1 MTINQIIKRLSRN
14 SVEFL
19 LAGEKEKSNA
29 CMELLAVI
37 KEKDLE
43 SVKGKI
49 LVDII

>member
-1 MTINQIIKRLSRN
+1 MTVTQIVNRLSRN

-29 CMELLAVI
+29 CMELLSVI
-37 KEKDLE
+37 KEKDLA

-49 LVDII
+49 VANVL